1 MNKTKL
7 FVPVLMAMM
16 MLTAC
21 GNKKIDAMSN
31 VTVSFDGVDGYGIAM
46 INGTNNWE
54 ELYLEDIPSDKQD
67 VSMLQALAAMEESI
81 DFVVEPSDNLSNG
94 DTVTVSVKYNSDIFK
109 QNKVSLSAEPKT
121 FTVEGLTEPIEV
133 DPFEGLDVVF
143 TETAPYGKATI
154 NQDNCDTKGLRVSYN
169 LDKYNDLSNGDVV
182 TVTIDV
188 SEEDAL
194 KQGYK
199 LLQTSAEFTVD
210 GLVTYM
216 KSLDQ
221 IGDKFYTEFE
231 PYLQDEIDANFADK
245 RSWIRLMGNKISYRD
260 NSYYYSN
267 HRGTELL
274 SYEAKP
280 YMIEALFPKINGQGS
295 ENILYY
301 IYTVDMVQNL
311 DDGKN
316 VQENVEQTL
325 FVIFGAANIKYDPQ
339 VDNYSAAMTDLSG
352 KFLLDVGFDYNSL
365 YNEYIMAKKDK
376 YSVEEKKIQ

>member
-1 MNKTKL
+1 MKKTKL

-81 DFVVEPSDNLSNG
+81 DFVVEPSNNLSNG

-325 FVIFGAANIKYDPQ
+325 YVIFGAANIKYDSQ
-339 VDNYSAAMTDLSG
+339 SDKYSASMTDLSG
-352 KFLLDVGFDYNSL
+352 KFLLDVGFDYDAL
-365 YNEYIMAKKDK
+365 YNEYVMAKKDK